1 MPHATTTCGAVVR
14 SWPCSH
20 AQYLQCVGWSLVVVV
35 SVCDL
40 GLLLHLEGALLLG
53 LVDDRGDNK
62 DLVVVTIVDLPKSV
76 LFPVVMGVVVSDD
89 IIPAAVVGD
98 HVCCCCC

>member
-1 MPHATTTCGAVVR
+1 MVGSLKWLANSNLSICVV
-14 SWPCSH
+14 
-20 AQYLQCVGWSLVVVV
+20 
-35 SVCDL
+35 
-40 GLLLHLEGALLLG
+40 
-53 LVDDRGDNK
+53 
-62 DLVVVTIVDLPKSV
+62 VVVTIVDLPKSV